1 MRSESQ
7 INASRENGKLSRG
20 PITQAGRDVCKRNA
34 IKHALTG
41 ATVLLPTD
49 DLEAFDKFSASIEAQ
64 YQPKNDP
71 ERRVVQAIADAE
83 WRLLRISKLESG
95 YYAYGR
101 IQQAD
106 SLTEIEDP
114 AIRAIIVESLTN
126 HEYSASIANLGLQQ
140 TRLERTLERR
150 IKQFEAMRAEREVLE
165 VAAANTAMHSIT
177 GDPEDTSPP
186 HPTVG
191 SVFSFEFLIARLEFY
206 YAHPKANIAI
216 FDRTWR
222 DKKAKT
228 AA

>member
-1 MRSESQ
+1 MSTEKQ
-7 INASRENGKLSRG
+7 ANASRENGKLSRG
-20 PITQAGRDVCKRNA
+20 PITEAGKAVCKNNA
-34 IKHALTG
+34 IKHGLTG
-41 ATVLLPTD
+41 KTLLLSTD
-49 DLEAFDKFSASIEAQ
+49 DLEAFNKFTASIEAQ
-64 YQPKNDP
+64 YLPKNDA
-71 ERRVVQAIADAE
+71 EKRVVETIVDAE

-106 SLTEIEDP
+106 ALKEIEDEG
-114 AIRAIIVESLTN
+114 IRAIIVESLTN
-126 HEYSASIANLGLQQ
+126 HEYSASIANLSLQQ

-186 HPTVG
+186 HPSVG